1 MGEQTYNGIVVDFL
15 GERRDPVVASP
26 VGDDFIMYHKLAQ
39 ERFLFEGSLV
49 PKVVWWLH
57 VGSTKP
63 APMP

>member
-1 MGEQTYNGIVVDFL
+1 MDFL
-15 GERRDPVVASP
+15 GERRDPVVTSP

-63 APMP
+63 ASMP